1 MGMSEEVGG
10 RHPAKKSG
18 GMRRMRRHEAIA
30 MASQDFLDRPDQIST
45 ITRSLFHRLT
55 VDAIPVLQGATSK
68 QVDVDAWFAR
78 SPVEKRLVIA
88 RGQQQALRSA
98 LTHLVFMQLAAGI
111 LPLLERNETLA
122 LPPEERCSGD
132 AYICDVIKMPYLGV
146 YHQFMLAGARWI
158 QQPALRFIESL
169 RSPGHRYHQ
178 LFAATYESQAVVRK
192 YRIEQQKNKPHR
204 ADRGIIRDSE
214 DFQAYQ
220 PLFIANFQDV
230 MIALVAAQKAYRA
243 QVNKKD
249 DNRPRPE
256 AIARFALAN
265 LDTLFLPAYMKRETA
280 LRKMSHPAI
289 RYANQPMKE
298 KPFADMPPIFSV
310 VGDLPQLKLDLAP
323 EFAYLKSVSH
333 SFCAGIVTHRSR
345 SRRGQEIA
353 ERLLSV
359 AGVPSGRSPESPNY
373 GRVDPVTVLGI
384 IGVRIAKDTIF
395 RERPF

>member
-1 MGMSEEVGG
+1 MSEEVGG
-10 RHPAKKSG
+10 RHPTQKSG
-18 GMRRMRRHEAIA
+18 GMRRIRRHEAIA
-30 MASQDFLDRPDQIST
+30 TASQDFLDRPDQISA
-45 ITRSLFHRLT
+45 ITRDLFHRLT
-55 VDAIPVLQGATSK
+55 VDAVLVLQGATSK
-68 QVDVDAWFAR
+68 EIDVDAWFAR

-98 LTHLVFMQLAAGI
+98 LAHLVFIQLAESV

-122 LPPEERCSGD
+122 LPPEERCGDD
-132 AYICDVIKMPYLGV
+132 AYICDVIKTPYLGV

-178 LFAATYESQAVVRK
+178 LFAATYEIQAGVRK
-192 YRIEQQKNKPHR
+192 CRIEQQKNKLHR
-204 ADRGIIRDSE
+204 ADHGMIRDPE

-230 MIALVAAQKAYRA
+230 MIALVAAQKAYLAR
-243 QVNKKD
+243 VNKED
-249 DNRPRPE
+249 DNCPRPE
-256 AIARFALAN
+256 AVARFALAN
-265 LDTLFLPAYMKRETA
+265 LDTIFLPAYMKRDAA

-310 VGDLPQLKLDLAP
+310 VGDLPQIKLGLAP

-333 SFCAGIVTHRSR
+333 SFCAGIVAHRSKR
-345 SRRGQEIA
+345 RRGKEIA

-373 GRVDPVTVLGI
+373 GRVDPVTILGI
-384 IGVRIAKDTIF
+384 LGCRIAKDTIF
-395 RERPF
+395 CEPPF

>member
-1 MGMSEEVGG
+1 MGIGEKVGG
-10 RHPAKKSG
+10 WHPTQKSG

-30 MASQDFLDRPDQIST
+30 TASQDFLDRPDQIST
-45 ITRSLFHRLT
+45 IAWNLFNRLT
-55 VDAIPVLQGATSK
+55 VDAIPVLQGVTSK
-68 QVDVDAWFAR
+68 EVDVDAWFAR

-98 LTHLVFMQLAAGI
+98 LAHLVFIQLAESI
-111 LPLLERNETLA
+111 LPLLERNESLA
-122 LPPEERCSGD
+122 LPPEEMCGGD
-132 AYICDVIKMPYLGV
+132 AYICDVIKTPYLGV

-169 RSPGHRYHQ
+169 RSPEHRYHQ
-178 LFAATYESQAVVRK
+178 LFAVTHEIQAVVRK
-192 YRIEQQKNKPHR
+192 YRIEQQQNKLHR
-204 ADRGIIRDSE
+204 ADHGIIRDFE
-214 DFQAYQ
+214 DFQTYQ

-230 MIALVAAQKAYRA
+230 MIALVAAQKAYLAR
-243 QVNKKD
+243 VNKKD
-249 DNRPRPE
+249 DNCRRPE
-256 AIARFALAN
+256 AVARFVLAN
-265 LDTLFLPAYMKRETA
+265 LDTLFLPAYMKREAA
-280 LRKMSHPAI
+280 LKKMSHPAI

-298 KPFADMPPIFSV
+298 KPFADMPSIFSV

-333 SFCAGIVTHRSR
+333 SFCAGIVTHRSK

-359 AGVPSGRSPESPNY
+359 AGVPTGRSPESPNY
-373 GRVDPVTVLGI
+373 GRVDPVTILGI